1 MVCKIR
7 LHENSFS
14 SGNWFCSIIQNK
26 IVFSG
31 QPIQQ
36 KSCTGCLFVEQ
47 AAAESFHTEELP
59 TRAAPNDNRMEIE
72 MKPQEVRIYREI
84 QRNADAAMKAI
95 DTIAEKVEDEDLSLQ
110 ISRQSLEY
118 SELHNEAVKQLIE
131 AKNRPLQSSH
141 LSDAMLK
148 TGLRY
153 NTMFNTSTSHLAE
166 LLIRENNNGIIEM
179 EKVLKANE
187 EAGGKSTALAKQ
199 LIAFEEKNVRSLKEY
214 L

>member
-1 MVCKIR
+1 
-7 LHENSFS
+7 
-14 SGNWFCSIIQNK
+14 
-26 IVFSG
+26 
-31 QPIQQ
+31 
-36 KSCTGCLFVEQ
+36 
-47 AAAESFHTEELP
+47 
-59 TRAAPNDNRMEIE
+59 
-72 MKPQEVRIYREI
+72 MKPQETRIYREI

-95 DTIAEKVEDEDLSLQ
+95 ETIAEKVEDEGLSLQ

-131 AKNRPLQSSH
+131 ARNRPFQSSH
-141 LSDAMLK
+141 LSDAMLR
-148 TGLRY
+148 TSLRY

-166 LLIRENNNGIIEM
+166 LLIRENNNGILEM